1 MASPVV
7 NADKLPVAIIFPLT
21 SNLAFGV
28 VFPIATLVLSSYIT
42 PVDSV
47 VAPVNLAT

>member
-1 MASPVV
+1 MSPVTA
-7 NADKLPVAIIFPLT
+7 NEPVIIVFPLT

-28 VFPIATLVLSSYIT
+28 VLDIPTFVALSNIE
-42 PVDSV
+42 PVVSV